1 MNKVAFGLFGL
12 LTLGAVGFSAKDV
25 GVSSP
30 EIDRPSQ
37 SVRQG
42 SSRGGFFV
50 GGSSG
55 GSSRGK

>member
-1 MNKVAFGLFGL
+1 MNKVVFALFGV
-12 LTLGAVGFSAKDV
+12 LTLGAVGFSTKDV
-25 GVSSP
+25 GVSRP

-55 GSSRGK
+55 SRGK